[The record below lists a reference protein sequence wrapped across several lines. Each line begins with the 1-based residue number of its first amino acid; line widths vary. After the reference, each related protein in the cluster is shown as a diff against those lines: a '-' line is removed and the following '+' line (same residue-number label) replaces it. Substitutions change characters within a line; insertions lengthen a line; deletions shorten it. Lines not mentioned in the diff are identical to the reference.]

1 MKRDFYS
8 FIIFFLFFTGI
19 TSGQNINLHR
29 TLDWSDA
36 QITEN
41 KTDSNSSSIPSFR
54 GATYTSTRPI
64 FPLFSEQL
72 RLDSKSEIKVVL
84 KNTVFEPVTS
94 NAIPDY
100 FNQLTTSIQL
110 TATVVEDREKHYAR
124 FYFIPLRKTGNDS
137 YEKLVSF
144 DAHIE
149 INEHLGDPLASRGP
163 EFKTKSELSEGSI
176 YKISVNESGIVKLD
190 YNFFKD
196 QLGINP
202 DQTNP
207 VYIRVLGNGGGV
219 LPEPVLA
226 ERIDDLQ
233 EVAAKFIGE
242 DDQTFNEG
250 DYLIFYAEGPHGWD
264 YSHQD
269 QAFHMTKNI
278 YEDFNYYFIQIGNEI
293 AQRIQVRDTEN
304 AADYSTSTFDDYLR
318 LEEDKV
324 NLLGKYRTPGSGKT
338 WFGDEFSGT
347 RSKDYS
353 DHFAFPGIV
362 PSDTIRFQ
370 VSFAARSDQNS
381 QYHITIN
388 GETFSRSISK
398 VNLGD
403 VENKYARIGTIQNF
417 IIASDEDIQQVEIN
431 YPPLSG
437 TNSSGWLDY
446 IELNA
451 RRSLD
456 FSGTQLEFRDRFS
469 AQYPI
474 TGYQIGTGSI
484 IPEVWDIT
492 NPSVTVQQEF
502 VSDGEAVNFNVA
514 SDGEIREFIAFNPE
528 GPFINAIANGEVEN
542 QNLHGLQQADL
553 LIIYHEDFEAAAER
567 LVMHRRDFSQYSVA
581 SAEIT
586 KVFNEFSGGAQ
597 DPTAIREFARML
609 YGRSPDFRYLL
620 LIGDGSYD
628 MRRRNENIDDDNFIP
643 VYETNQSL
651 DPISSFPSD
660 DYYSLLSDSEGGNL
674 KGAIDIAVGRL
685 PVSTAEEANAV
696 VTKLINYDLNPE
708 TLGDWR
714 LKLGFVADDEDNNLH
729 LNQTDRIATRI
740 DTTYDFFNLEK
751 LYLDAFPQEST
762 PGGERYSQINEG
774 INNNVFK
781 GMLAL
786 NYLGHGGHN
795 GWAQERVLRIPEIQ
809 GWKNLHK
816 LPLFVTATCSFTGY
830 DEPSYVSA
838 GEEVLLNPQG
848 GGIGL
853 LTTVRAVYSSSN
865 ERLTREVFELIFE
878 RVDGKYLP
886 IGEVMRIAKNNNPAD
901 TLDINARK
909 FSIIG
914 DPSMLLA
921 LPKHQVVA
929 TNING
934 TPVHTAIDTIGAMD
948 KVTVRGEI
956 QDIENQK
963 LTGFNGTLFTTVFDK
978 PLVANTLAN
987 DAKSIKRSFEI
998 QNKVLFKGSS
1008 TVQNGEFEFSF
1019 VVPED
1024 INFDYGH
1031 GKMSFY
1037 ASNGLDEDAAGVYN
1051 DFIIGGVSDQGIS
1064 DDEGPEILIYMD
1076 DESFVFGGT
1085 TDPNP
1090 ILLLY
1095 LSDDNGINI
1104 LGNSIGHD
1112 LEAVIDD
1119 NTQNSI
1125 ILNDFY
1131 ESTLDDYTSGVVR
1144 YPLSDLEAG
1153 RHSIG
1158 VTAWDISNNFS
1169 EAYTE
1174 FVVAKDLKT
1183 AITHILNY
1191 PNPFSESTTFQFEHN
1206 LAGESV
1212 DVIIQIFS
1220 ISGRLI
1226 KTIEAL
1232 NVISAGN
1239 KVGDIVW
1246 EGLDDSGHQIA
1257 RGLYFYKVILKH
1269 QGTNG
1274 EKEST
1279 ESKFKK
1285 LVIVK

>member
-1 MKRDFYS
+1 
-8 FIIFFLFFTGI
+8 
-19 TSGQNINLHR
+19 
-29 TLDWSDA
+29 
-36 QITEN
+36 
-41 KTDSNSSSIPSFR
+41 
-54 GATYTSTRPI
+54 
-64 FPLFSEQL
+64 
-72 RLDSKSEIKVVL
+72 
-84 KNTVFEPVTS
+84 
-94 NAIPDY
+94 
-100 FNQLTTSIQL
+100 
-110 TATVVEDREKHYAR
+110 
-124 FYFIPLRKTGNDS
+124 
-137 YEKLVSF
+137 
-144 DAHIE
+144 
-149 INEHLGDPLASRGP
+149 
-163 EFKTKSELSEGSI
+163 
-176 YKISVNESGIVKLD
+176 
-190 YNFFKD
+190 
-196 QLGINP
+196 
-202 DQTNP
+202 
-207 VYIRVLGNGGGV
+207 
-219 LPEPVLA
+219 
-226 ERIDDLQ
+226 
-233 EVAAKFIGE
+233 
-242 DDQTFNEG
+242 
-250 DYLIFYAEGPHGWD
+250 
-264 YSHQD
+264 
-269 QAFHMTKNI
+269 
-278 YEDFNYYFIQIGNEI
+278 
-293 AQRIQVRDTEN
+293 
-304 AADYSTSTFDDYLR
+304 
-318 LEEDKV
+318 
-324 NLLGKYRTPGSGKT
+324 
-338 WFGDEFSGT
+338 
-347 RSKDYS
+347 
-353 DHFAFPGIV
+353 
-362 PSDTIRFQ
+362 
-370 VSFAARSDQNS
+370 
-381 QYHITIN
+381 
-388 GETFSRSISK
+388 
-398 VNLGD
+398 
-403 VENKYARIGTIQNF
+403 
-417 IIASDEDIQQVEIN
+417 
-431 YPPLSG
+431 
-437 TNSSGWLDY
+437 
-446 IELNA
+446 
-451 RRSLD
+451 
-456 FSGTQLEFRDRFS
+456 
-469 AQYPI
+469 
-474 TGYQIGTGSI
+474 
-484 IPEVWDIT
+484 
-492 NPSVTVQQEF
+492 
-502 VSDGEAVNFNVA
+502 
-514 SDGEIREFIAFNPE
+514 
-528 GPFINAIANGEVEN
+528 
-542 QNLHGLQQADL
+542 
-553 LIIYHEDFEAAAER
+553 
-567 LVMHRRDFSQYSVA
+567 
-581 SAEIT
+581 
-586 KVFNEFSGGAQ
+586 
-597 DPTAIREFARML
+597 
-609 YGRSPDFRYLL
+609 
-620 LIGDGSYD
+620 
-628 MRRRNENIDDDNFIP
+628 
-643 VYETNQSL
+643 
-651 DPISSFPSD
+651 
-660 DYYSLLSDSEGGNL
+660 
-674 KGAIDIAVGRL
+674 
-685 PVSTAEEANAV
+685 
-696 VTKLINYDLNPE
+696 
-708 TLGDWR
+708 
-714 LKLGFVADDEDNNLH
+714 
-729 LNQTDRIATRI
+729 
-740 DTTYDFFNLEK
+740 
-751 LYLDAFPQEST
+751 
-762 PGGERYSQINEG
+762 
-774 INNNVFK
+774 
-781 GMLAL
+781 
-786 NYLGHGGHN
+786 
-795 GWAQERVLRIPEIQ
+795 
-809 GWKNLHK
+809 
-816 LPLFVTATCSFTGY
+816 
-830 DEPSYVSA
+830 
-838 GEEVLLNPQG
+838 
-848 GGIGL
+848 
-853 LTTVRAVYSSSN
+853 
-865 ERLTREVFELIFE
+865 
-878 RVDGKYLP
+878 
-886 IGEVMRIAKNNNPAD
+886 
-901 TLDINARK
+901 
-909 FSIIG
+909 
-914 DPSMLLA
+914 MLLA